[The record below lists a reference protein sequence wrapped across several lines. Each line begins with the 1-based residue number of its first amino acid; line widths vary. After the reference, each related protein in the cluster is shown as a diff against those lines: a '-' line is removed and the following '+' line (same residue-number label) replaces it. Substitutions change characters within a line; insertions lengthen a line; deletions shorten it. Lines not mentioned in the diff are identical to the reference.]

1 MLAQSLRLPKRSR
14 PAEKTSVPTPEEIEG
29 RIKAFQNILCEK
41 GIDLA
46 LIRQNA
52 DLFYLTGTVQDGHLI
67 VPADGEPVFLVWRVF
82 ERARTES
89 PLSLQYPLNSLK
101 KLPSLLN
108 DLGLPEPR
116 TIGLETDVLPASLY
130 RFYTE
135 QLWNHAIPEDISGIL
150 RHLRRIKSPY
160 EIDCISGACR
170 QVYNALMIVPEVLT
184 EGVSELELS
193 AAIEAELRKRG
204 HCGLLRM
211 RLWNQ
216 EMGMGQVVSGSNA
229 AIPSWTN
236 TPIGGRGPHPAFGMG
251 ASSKHIKRLEP
262 VNIDIGGWY
271 RGYCCDQT
279 RLFSIGPPPDEI
291 KRGFSAAKDI
301 LKMLEKEMKPGVSC
315 GDIYDV
321 SVKYAD
327 NQGLSDHFM
336 GYKTSQVRFVGH
348 GLGVELDEYPFIAK
362 GNNMVLETDMIVA
375 LEPKFIFPGLGAA
388 GVENTY
394 RVTKDGLEQ
403 LTLSPEDMIIL

>member
-1 MLAQSLRLPKRSR
+1 MPPAQ
-14 PAEKTSVPTPEEIEG
+14 EING
-29 RIKAFQNILCEK
+29 RIKAFQTILCKK

-67 VPADGEPVFLVWRVF
+67 VPAEGEPVFLVWRVF
-82 ERARTES
+82 ERARRES
-89 PLSLQYPLNSLK
+89 PLKLQYPLKNLK
-101 KLPSLLN
+101 ELPSLLN
-108 DLGLPEPR
+108 DLGLAEPGV
-116 TIGLETDVLPASLY
+116 IGLEMDVLPAALY

-135 QLWNHAIPEDISGIL
+135 QLWNHAAAEDVSIIL

-160 EIDCISGACR
+160 ETDCIRTACR
-170 QVYNALMIVPEVLT
+170 QVRDALNIVPEVLT

-193 AAIEAELRKRG
+193 AAVEAELRKRG

-216 EMGMGQVVSGSNA
+216 EMGMGQVVSGPNA

-236 TPIGGRGPHPAFGMG
+236 TPIGGRGPDPAFGMG
-251 ASSKHIKRLEP
+251 ASFKPIKRSEP
-262 VNIDIGGWY
+262 VNIDIGGWSK
-271 RGYCCDQT
+271 GYCCDQT

-291 KRGFSAAKDI
+291 KRGFSAARDI
-301 LKMLEKEMKPGVSC
+301 LKMLEEKMKPGVSC
-315 GDIYDV
+315 GDAYDL
-321 SVKYAD
+321 SVRVAD
-327 NQGLSDHFM
+327 SQGLSSHFM

-348 GLGVELDEYPFIAK
+348 GLGVELDEYPFIAR
-362 GNNMVLETDMIVA
+362 GNNMILEKEMIVA
-375 LEPKFIFPGLGAA
+375 LEPKFIFPGVGAA

-394 RVTKDGLEQ
+394 RVTEDRLEQ
-403 LTLSPEDMIIL
+403 LTLSPEDMTIL